1 MNTLLNNLSTRTKIM
16 GSTLLLLLIL
26 LATSLQAI
34 LAMSE
39 IGNEMESIT
48 KLDIPLTEKITL
60 LTEHQLEQA
69 IYFERAVK
77 YGVLLPLSRLNIGE
91 GLDENNIRQHFQKEQ
106 SRFSSLSPMMEQEF
120 EQARSIAEIG
130 VKKAH
135 SSEEQQEFSSILSQL
150 TSIEQQHKVFEHH
163 VDEVFNL
170 LQQEKVIEGEKLA
183 EKVEKEEDQLDQIL
197 KDLLKDIEHF
207 TLQASERALE
217 HEQAALSAQML
228 SLVIALVIGLVLS
241 FLVTRNIVTRL
252 ETASKEMDKIADG
265 DLTAN
270 IQAQGQ
276 DEIAHLQETMIQ
288 MQQNLRTMVQKVN
301 DVIGQLSGSSDELAQ
316 IMADTSTS
324 TREQQQE
331 TENLIQTLR
340 TVGETVNQVAES
352 VHSVSES
359 THEANQET
367 SSCNQL
373 MTTAVGHIGDLS
385 SQLQRSAED
394 ISALEDQADT
404 ISNVLEVIRSI
415 ADQTNLLALNAA
427 IEAARAGET
436 GRGFAVVA
444 DEVRVLAGRTQ
455 ESTEE
460 INVITEQLQNVA
472 RKAVNSM
479 EESRVKAENV
489 VDQSMDVSK
498 LLGNVA
504 NIVNDISGR
513 IARASD
519 DQNRVVTIL
528 NEKAV
533 NVGNSAQQNAV
544 AAEQI
549 TIASNDLS
557 QTANGLKELVSRFR
571 V

>member
-1 MNTLLNNLSTRTKIM
+1 
-16 GSTLLLLLIL
+16 
-26 LATSLQAI
+26 
-34 LAMSE
+34 
-39 IGNEMESIT
+39 
-48 KLDIPLTEKITL
+48 
-60 LTEHQLEQA
+60 
-69 IYFERAVK
+69 
-77 YGVLLPLSRLNIGE
+77 
-91 GLDENNIRQHFQKEQ
+91 
-106 SRFSSLSPMMEQEF
+106 
-120 EQARSIAEIG
+120 
-130 VKKAH
+130 
-135 SSEEQQEFSSILSQL
+135 
-150 TSIEQQHKVFEHH
+150 
-163 VDEVFNL
+163 

-197 KDLLKDIEHF
+197 KDLLKEIEHF

-217 HEQAALSAQML
+217 HEQAALSTQML

-252 ETASKEMDKIADG
+252 EMASKEMDKIADG

-316 IMADTSTS
+316 IMADSSTS

-340 TVGETVNQVAES
+340 TVGKTVNQVAES

-385 SQLQRSAED
+385 SQLQHSSQA
-394 ISALEDQADT
+394 ITALEDQADT

-489 VDQSMDVSK
+489 VAQSMDVSK

>member
-48 KLDIPLTEKITL
+48 QLDIPLTEKITL

-77 YGVLLPLSRLNIGE
+77 YGVLLPLSRLSIGE

-135 SSEEQQEFSSILSQL
+135 SSEEQQEFSSILSHL
-150 TSIEQQHKVFEHH
+150 TSIEQQHKVFEQH
-163 VDEVFNL
+163 VDQVFNL

-183 EKVEKEEDQLDQIL
+183 EKVEKEEDQLDQIF
-197 KDLLKDIEHF
+197 KDLLKEIEHF

-217 HEQAALSAQML
+217 HEQAALSTQML

-252 ETASKEMDKIADG
+252 EMASKEMDKIADG

-316 IMADTSTS
+316 IMADSSTS

-340 TVGETVNQVAES
+340 TVGKTVNQVAES

-385 SQLQRSAED
+385 SQLQHSSQA
-394 ISALEDQADT
+394 ITALEDQADT

>member
-34 LAMSE
+34 LAMAE
-39 IGNEMESIT
+39 IGSEMESIT
-48 KLDIPLTEKITL
+48 KQDIPLTEKITL

-77 YGVLLPLSRLNIGE
+77 YGVLLPLSRLSIGE

-150 TSIEQQHKVFEHH
+150 TSIEQQHKVFEQH
-163 VDEVFNL
+163 VDQVFNL

-197 KDLLKDIEHF
+197 KDLLKEIEHF

-228 SLVIALVIGLVLS
+228 SLVIALAIGLVLS

-270 IQAQGQ
+270 IQAEGQ

-288 MQQNLRTMVQKVN
+288 MQQNLRTMVQKVD

-316 IMADTSTS
+316 IMADSSTS

-367 SSCNQL
+367 RSCNQL

-385 SQLQRSAED
+385 SQLQHSSQA
-394 ISALEDQADT
+394 ITALEDQADT

-513 IARASD
+513 IARASE

-557 QTANGLKELVSRFR
+557 QTANGLKQLVSRFR